1 MGQSAQTGAA
11 AGLASHGMTPEA
23 LEGLVAL
30 LDEGA
35 MAGRGGMAVD
45 AAQGFVAALLSGP
58 RRVPELEW
66 MPHVL
71 GGSAV
76 EAAAAARGRAL
87 LAAFMEE
94 TRAALEAGRFEP
106 LLPLLAS
113 GDDGALPLPYGWC
126 AGYAAGFALHG
137 DEAPEAIGEDPIAAN
152 AIVPILSFLMY
163 APEDLHHPKDP
174 AAHRAVAA
182 ELGPAAVTLF
192 HWWQARR

>member
-1 MGQSAQTGAA
+1 
-11 AGLASHGMTPEA
+11 
-23 LEGLVAL
+23 
-30 LDEGA
+30 

-45 AAQGFVAALLSGP
+45 AAQGFLAAILSGP
-58 RRVPELEW
+58 RHVPDSEW

-71 GGSAV
+71 GSSAAEV
-76 EAAAAARGRAL
+76 AADPRGRAL
-87 LAAFMEE
+87 LAAFMED
-94 TRAALEAGRFEP
+94 TRAALETGRFEP

-113 GDDGALPLPYGWC
+113 GDKEPLPLPYGWC

-137 DEAPEAIGEDPIAAN
+137 DEAPEAIGEDPVAAN

-163 APEDLHHPKDP
+163 APEDLHQPKDP

-192 HWWQARR
+192 HWWRARR

>member
-1 MGQSAQTGAA
+1 MGASAGI
-11 AGLASHGMTPEA
+11 ASQAMTPEA
-23 LEGLVAL
+23 LEGLVML
-30 LDEGA
+30 LDESA
-35 MAGRGGMAVD
+35 AARGGMAVD

-58 RRVPELEW
+58 RRIADSEW

-71 GGSAV
+71 GSG
-76 EAAAAARGRAL
+76 AAELAADARGRAL
-87 LAAFMEE
+87 LAELMQD
-94 TRAALEAGRFEP
+94 TRAALETGRFEP

-113 GDDGALPLPYGWC
+113 AEEEPLPLPYGWC

-137 DEAPEAIGEDPIAAN
+137 DEAPEAVGEDAVAAN

-163 APEDLHHPKDP
+163 PPEDLHHPKDP

-192 HWWQARR
+192 HWWRARR

>member
-1 MGQSAQTGAA
+1 MGRGAQTGATP
-11 AGLASHGMTPEA
+11 GLASHAMTPEA
-23 LEGLVAL
+23 LEGLAAL

-35 MAGRGGMAVD
+35 MDGRGGMAVD

-58 RRVPELEW
+58 RHVPDSEW

-71 GGSAV
+71 GGSAA
-76 EAAAAARGRAL
+76 EAAADARRRAL
-87 LAAFMEE
+87 LTAFKEDA
-94 TRAALEAGRFEP
+94 RAALEAGRFEP
-106 LLPLLAS
+106 LLPLLGS
-113 GDDGALPLPYGWC
+113 GAGDPLPLPYGWC

-163 APEDLHHPKDP
+163 APEDLHAPKDP

-182 ELGPAAVTLF
+182 ELGPAAVTLY
-192 HWWQARR
+192 HWWRARR